1 MVGRFEKKFDVDVPE
16 SASSAEDMKEINLG
30 ELEEQS
36 PFQRVGIT
44 VKVLDIADV
53 TSLDTD
59 RQFQTVSIA
68 DQSRTAE
75 LDLWQEHVGAVTI
88 GKTYLVRN
96 AMVKFYNEQF
106 RLTTPKRMV

>member
-16 SASSAEDMKEINLG
+16 SASSAEDMKEINFG
-30 ELEEQS
+30 KVEEQF
-36 PFQRVGIT
+36 PFQRVG
-44 VKVLDIADV
+44 KVLDVADV

-68 DQSRTAE
+68 DQSGTAE
-75 LDLWQEHVGAVTI
+75 LDLWQEHVGAVSN
-88 GKTYLVRN
+88 GKTYLIRN

-106 RLTTPKRMV
+106 RLTTPKRVV